1 MVTHTY
7 DNPSTPEAEAGKME
21 FQASLGYTEKPCL
34 KRKSES
40 SYKLSFKNFY
50 ISLLFLF
57 SLLLL
62 LVLFYFPCCAGN

>member
-34 KRKSES
+34 KK
-40 SYKLSFKNFY
+40 KIN
-50 ISLLFLF
+50 
-57 SLLLL
+57 
-62 LVLFYFPCCAGN
+62 